1 MTDQTNNGS
10 VLLQYIAAPSDAI
23 CLAKDGVVSKQAMM
37 ASLQRHFSFPDYFG
51 ANLDAAYDLL
61 LDIVDTLTEP
71 TVWRFCTGSQVT
83 TDYDALASWQQLM
96 QDVMQYAQSKA
107 IKLQVELFIE
117 PEF

>member
-1 MTDQTNNGS
+1 MTEQDNNCR

-23 CLAKDGVVSKQAMM
+23 CLAKDGMLSKQTIL

-61 LDIVDTLTEP
+61 LDVVDTLAEP
-71 TVWRFCTGSQVT
+71 TLWRFSTGSKVK
-83 TDYDALASWQQLM
+83 TDHDALVSWQQLM
-96 QDVMQYAQSKA
+96 QDVMQYAQSKG

-117 PEF
+117 P